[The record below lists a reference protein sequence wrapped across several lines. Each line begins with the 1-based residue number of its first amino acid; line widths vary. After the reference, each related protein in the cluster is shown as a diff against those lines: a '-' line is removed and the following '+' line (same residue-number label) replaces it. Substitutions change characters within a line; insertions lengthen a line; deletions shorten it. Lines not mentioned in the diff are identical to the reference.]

1 MSIGDAIKIGLGA
14 VVGGLLV
21 LIVYSA
27 LNAIWWLPDARREGR
42 ELEAAQATA
51 ATNKAIG
58 ELSNAADQA
67 RVRRRL
73 CSERGGLYDFAK
85 GQCIEAKPFDND

>member
-1 MSIGDAIKIGLGA
+1 MSIGDIIKIGLGA
-14 VVGGLLV
+14 ICGALLTFA
-21 LIVYSA
+21 LYGS
-27 LNAIWWLPDARREGR
+27 LNALVWLPAAEKHGR
-42 ELEAAQATA
+42 DLEAAELTA

-73 CSERGGLYDFAK
+73 CSERGGMYQYDS
-85 GQCIEAKPFDND
+85 GECIEARSDGNN

>member
-1 MSIGDAIKIGLGA
+1 MTVGEALKIGLGA
-14 VVGGLLV
+14 LIGAVLTFAIYGSLNTLV
-21 LIVYSA
+21 
-27 LNAIWWLPDARREGR
+27 WLPQAEKHGR
-42 ELEAAQATA
+42 DLEAADLTA

-73 CSERGGLYDFAK
+73 CSERGGMYQYDS
-85 GQCIEAKPFDND
+85 GQCLETKPDVND

>member
-1 MSIGDAIKIGLGA
+1 MSIGDVIKIGVGA

-21 LIVYSA
+21 FIVCST

-42 ELEAAQATA
+42 DLEAAQATA

-58 ELSNAADQA
+58 ELSNAAD
-67 RVRRRL
+67 
-73 CSERGGLYDFAK
+73 
-85 GQCIEAKPFDND
+85 